1 MPGPMTPAEYIA
13 YLRGLA
19 AERREKG
26 LSGDAYEWRA
36 SQLERK
42 EQDRIAAAHA
52 DEAARAAW
60 RREHP
65 DDEVMPPAVTLS
77 SSAVEARAIK
87 ALVAQYKINP
97 HLTNDAAKPFCL
109 DKDGKEMPE
118 RAFRRVKKAA
128 RVKLGLLANARPGV
142 KPRRA

>member
-1 MPGPMTPAEYIA
+1 MTPAEHIA

-19 AERREKG
+19 AEQRKKG
-26 LSGDAYEWRA
+26 HSGDTYEWRA

-42 EQDRIAAAHA
+42 ERDRIAAAHA

-65 DDEVMPPAVTLS
+65 DNEVAQPGVMLS

-87 ALVAQYKINP
+87 ALAAQYKINP

-109 DKDGKEMPE
+109 DRDGKEMPE
-118 RAFRRVKKAA
+118 RALRRVRKAA
-128 RVKLGLLANARPGV
+128 RVKAGLPAKARPGK
-142 KPRRA
+142 KPR